1 MVWLQG
7 PERSCSAPLFL
18 GTKLVYLGTLLYL
31 AAACLWF
38 ALRLLFDAAGR
49 CRAVSGCCAGAVRPA
64 VRPVPGLSLNHY
76 VQDVYVPMS
85 GEDQEAYE
93 KSLAIPG
100 VVDKD
105 RAKANARLEQ
115 AAKSTWLGDLI
126 ETQPVVKS

>member
-1 MVWLQG
+1 MAAGSGALLFSAAFFRYQAGVSGDLAVSG
-7 PERSCSAPLFL
+7 CSLSVVCSPPA
-18 GTKLVYLGTLLYL
+18 
-31 AAACLWF
+31 
-38 ALRLLFDAAGR
+38 FDAAGR

-115 AAKSTWLGDLI
+115 AAKGTWLGDLI